1 MKSEL
6 RRYGALAGV
15 CAVAAGGLAAC
26 GSSSSSSS
34 SSSAAGTGTSSAGTT
49 SGATTSAATT
59 SAATTSAA
67 TTGSSSSS
75 GGSVLGTP
83 KPAKGSPVTFGM
95 INIESNPQ
103 ASFPEIRQAAQAA
116 VSYVNAYG
124 GGIDGHPVKLDVC
137 ITDGSP
143 ATSTQCANKLIAAH
157 PTAILG
163 AGDLSGANT
172 LPLYA
177 KAGLAY
183 IGGVDFTP
191 AESAAKNAVIFN
203 DVAQSGN
210 SDIGVYAVKNLHAK
224 NVSVIALDNTQGT
237 AQANLFELPSVKASG
252 GTAKLFSLPPSTAD
266 VSSSLASAI
275 GNNPDAFLLEDPSQC
290 VAILSGLKSLGNT
303 KPVLSIDPC
312 SAPSVVKAS
321 DGGANGMYWF
331 EPFQDLLAANPSK
344 DVLLTRAILGKYA
357 PANIALDS
365 PALAGLS
372 TVMNVW
378 NTFKTTSPSKLKTAY
393 ILKTLR
399 TGTHKAFLSTT
410 WNCSSNPIKKEPAI
424 CNADEYLYQI
434 KGTTPTLI
442 TSGYHAGANIGG

>member
-6 RRYGALAGV
+6 RRFGALAGACV
-15 CAVAAGGLAAC
+15 VAAGGLAAC
-26 GSSSSSSS
+26 GSSSSGSSGGKGNATTSASSTSGGAATASGATSTAAASSGS
-34 SSSAAGTGTSSAGTT
+34 SSSA
-49 SGATTSAATT
+49 
-59 SAATTSAA
+59 
-67 TTGSSSSS
+67 
-75 GGSVLGTP
+75 LGTP

-95 INIESNPQ
+95 VNIESNPQ

-116 VSYVNAYG
+116 IKYVNAYG
-124 GGIDGHPVKLDVC
+124 DGLDGHPIKLDLC

-163 AGDLSGANT
+163 AGDLAAANT

-177 KAGLAY
+177 KADLAY

-191 AESAAKNAVIFN
+191 AESSAKNAVIFN

-210 SDIGVYAVKNLHAK
+210 SDIGVYAVKTLGDK
-224 NVSVIALDNTQGT
+224 NISVISLDNTQGT
-237 AQANLFELPSVKASG
+237 AQADAFELPAVKASG

-275 GNNPDAFLLEDPSQC
+275 GNNPNAFLLEDPSQC

-331 EPFQDLLAANPSK
+331 QPFQDLLAANPSH

-378 NTFKTTSPSKLKTAY
+378 NTFKNTPTSKLKTAY
-393 ILKTLR
+393 LLKTLK

-410 WNCSSNPIKKEPAI
+410 WNCSANPVKKEPAI

-442 TSGYHAGANIGG
+442 KSGYDLGANIGG

>member
-6 RRYGALAGV
+6 RRLGALTGV
-15 CAVAAGGLAAC
+15 CVMAAGSLAAC
-26 GSSSSSSS
+26 GSSSSNSN
-34 SSSAAGTGTSSAGTT
+34 
-49 SGATTSAATT
+49 
-59 SAATTSAA
+59 
-67 TTGSSSSS
+67 SSSSS
-75 GGSVLGTP
+75 GSASGAGTTSASSGATGSTTASTGASTSQAPSSGSGGSALGSP
-83 KPAKGSPVTFGM
+83 KPAKGTPVTFGM

-103 ASFPEIRQAAQAA
+103 ASFPEIRQAAEAA
-116 VSYVNAYG
+116 VKYVNAYG
-124 GGIDGHPVKLDVC
+124 GGLDGHPIKLDVC

-163 AGDLSGANT
+163 AGDLSAANT

-177 KAGLAY
+177 KANLAY

-191 AESAAKNAVIFN
+191 AESSATNAVIFN

-210 SDIGVYAVKNLHAK
+210 SDIGVYAVKKLHAK
-224 NVSVIALDNTQGT
+224 NVSVIALGNTQGT
-237 AQANLFELPSVKASG
+237 SQANLFELPAVKASG
-252 GTAKLFSLPPSTAD
+252 GTAKLFSLPPSQAD
-266 VSSSLASAI
+266 ASSTLASAI
-275 GNNPDAFLLEDPSQC
+275 GDNPDALLLEDPSQC

-312 SAPSVVKAS
+312 SAPSVVKAA

-331 EPFQDLLAANPSK
+331 QPFQDLLAANPTP
-344 DVLLTRAILGKYA
+344 DVQLTKAILGKYA

-378 NTFKTTSPSKLKTAY
+378 NTFKDTPTSKLKTAY

-424 CNADEYLYQI
+424 CNADEFLYQI

-442 TSGYHAGANIGG
+442 QSGYDAGANIGG

>member
-1 MKSEL
+1 MTSHL
-6 RRYGALAGV
+6 RRRAALFGI
-15 CAVAAGGLAAC
+15 CAVAAAGTAAC

-34 SSSAAGTGTSSAGTT
+34 SSGGSGGSSTSPATSTGAATTG
-49 SGATTSAATT
+49 SGATTS
-59 SAATTSAA
+59 
-67 TTGSSSSS
+67 SS
-75 GGSVLGTP
+75 GGSSASPLGTP
-83 KPAKGSPVTFGM
+83 NPAKGSPVVFGM

-103 ASFPEIRQAAQAA
+103 ASFPEIRQAAEAG

-124 GGIDGHPVKLDVC
+124 GGLDGHPIKLDVC

-163 AGDLSGANT
+163 AGDLAAANT
-172 LPLYA
+172 LPLYQ

-191 AESAAKNAVIFN
+191 AESSAPNAVIFN

-210 SDIGVYAVKNLHAK
+210 SDIGTYAVKTLHAK
-224 NVSVIALDNTQGT
+224 NVSVITLDNTQGT
-237 AQANLFELPSVKASG
+237 AQANLFEIPAVKAAG
-252 GTAKLFSLPPSTAD
+252 GTAKLFALPPSTAD

-290 VAILSGLKSLGNT
+290 VAILTGLKSLGNT

-312 SAPSVVKAS
+312 SAPSVIKAAA
-321 DGGANGMYWF
+321 GAANGMYWV
-331 EPFQDLLAANPSK
+331 EPFQDLLAK
-344 DVLLTRAILGKYA
+344 DQTPDVKLAKAIIGKYA
-357 PANIALDS
+357 PPTIALDS

-372 TVMNVW
+372 TVINVW
-378 NTFKTTSPSKLKTAY
+378 NTFKHTPISKLKTPY

-399 TGTHKAFLSTT
+399 TGSHKAFLSTN
-410 WNCSSNPIKKEPAI
+410 WDCSKHPIKKEPAI
-424 CNADEYLYQI
+424 CSAYEYLYQI
-434 KGTTPTLI
+434 KGSTPTLLQ
-442 TSGYHAGANIGG
+442 SNYDLGANIGG

>member
-6 RRYGALAGV
+6 RRLGALAGV
-15 CAVAAGGLAAC
+15 CAMAAGGLTAC

-34 SSSAAGTGTSSAGTT
+34 SSSGG
-49 SGATTSAATT
+49 GATTSASSGATST
-59 SAATTSAA
+59 SSGATSTSSGGTSTQA
-67 TTGSSSSS
+67 SS
-75 GGSVLGTP
+75 GGSSGGVLGTP
-83 KPAKGSPVTFGM
+83 DAAKGKPVVFGM
-95 INIESNPQ
+95 VSLETNPQ
-103 ASFPEIRQAAQAA
+103 ASFPEVRQAAQAA
-116 VSYVNAYG
+116 IQYVNAYG
-124 GGIDGHPVKLDVC
+124 GGLDGHPIKLDLCV
-137 ITDGSP
+137 TDGSP

-157 PTAILG
+157 VTAILG
-163 AGDLSGANT
+163 AADLAGANT

-177 KAGLAY
+177 KANLAY
-183 IGGVDFTP
+183 IGGMDLTP
-191 AESAAKNAVIFN
+191 AESSAKNAVIFN

-210 SDIGVYAVKNLHAK
+210 SDIAVYAVKNLHAK

-237 AQANLFELPSVKASG
+237 SQANAFEIPAVKAEG

-266 VSSSLASAI
+266 ASSSLASAI
-275 GNNPDAFLLEDPSQC
+275 GNNPDAFLLEDPAQC

-303 KPVLSIDPC
+303 KPILSIDPC

-331 EPFQDLLAANPSK
+331 EPYQDLLAANPSK
-344 DVLLTRAILGKYA
+344 DVLLTRAILAKYA
-357 PANIALDS
+357 PANIAIDS

-378 NTFKTTSPSKLKTAY
+378 NTFKKTPVSKLKTAY
-393 ILKTLR
+393 ILKTLK

-410 WNCSSNPIKKEPAI
+410 WDCASHPIKKEPAI

-442 TSGYHAGANIGG
+442 TSGYTAGANIAGY

>member
-6 RRYGALAGV
+6 RRLGAVVGV

-34 SSSAAGTGTSSAGTT
+34 SSSSGGTNAAAASSTAS
-49 SGATTSAATT
+49 SGATTSSS
-59 SAATTSAA
+59 SAS
-67 TTGSSSSS
+67 TGSSS
-75 GGSVLGTP
+75 SVLGTP
-83 KPAKGSPVTFGM
+83 KAAKGSPVTFGM

-116 VSYVNAYG
+116 IKYVNAYG
-124 GGIDGHPVKLDVC
+124 GGLDGHPIKLDLC

-163 AGDLSGANT
+163 AGDLAAANT

-177 KAGLAY
+177 KANLAY

-191 AESAAKNAVIFN
+191 AESSAKNAVIFN
-203 DVAQSGN
+203 DVAQTGN
-210 SDIGVYAVKNLHAK
+210 SDISVYAAKSLHAK
-224 NVSVIALDNTQGT
+224 NLAVISLDNTQGT
-237 AQANLFELPSVKASG
+237 SQANAFEIPAAKAEG
-252 GTAKLFSLPPSTAD
+252 ATAKLFSLPPAQAD
-266 VSSSLASAI
+266 VSSSLASAT
-275 GNNPDAFLLEDPSQC
+275 GSNPDAYLLEDPAQC

-321 DGGANGMYWF
+321 NGGADGMYWF
-331 EPFQDLLAANPSK
+331 EPFQDLLAANPSH
-344 DVLLTRAILGKYA
+344 DVLLAKAILGKYA
-357 PANIALDS
+357 PSNIELDS
-365 PALAGLS
+365 PALAGLT

-378 NTFKTTSPSKLKTAY
+378 NTFKNTPVSKLKTAY
-393 ILKTLR
+393 ILKTLK

-410 WNCSSNPIKKEPAI
+410 WNCASNPIKKEPAI
-424 CNADEYLYQI
+424 CSAAEYLYQI

-442 TSGYHAGANIGG
+442 QSGYTAGANVAGY